1 VDEDRHPETV
11 AGFRVIRRLAT
22 GGTSDV
28 LLARAEGPHGF
39 ERVVVLK
46 LLLDRHRNDPAFER
60 MFARE
65 AAAYARLN
73 HPAIVKL
80 YDFFASGDQLVMVL
94 EFVDGMPLNRLRAL
108 MRVAGEVMDDR
119 ACVYLASCVFAAL
132 AAAHSAR
139 DPETGAFAPVIHR
152 DVNPSNVLLP
162 WDGHV
167 KLADFGIAKVTGLTG
182 DTKIG
187 LIKGTFGYMSPEQV
201 RGEEVSV
208 RADVYAASLLFWE
221 LLARRRAIQHSALPE
236 IEVLRAMAHPSIVS
250 LDVLRPELPAA
261 VRNIVRRGL
270 EPIADRRDLT
280 AEEVL
285 KTLRATVPLE
295 QGRQALIEAL
305 RRIRPR
311 SEAEMAVTADGSI
324 APPSAAGSLPPGTQA
339 PITDAMP
346 GPPQLPDGFMPT
358 SESEMQTSI
367 QLDPLS
373 EEGPTA
379 MPLGVTPS
387 PVGARVTSPLAPA
400 AGQVK
405 QPPRPAPV
413 ARRATPPPR
422 PAVVVPR
429 AEHAERPG
437 PPPDMDARPSPP
449 VDRTLAS
456 PRALP
461 DVFAPRAVPPVE
473 VTAPPPQKAFTST
486 IPMGQDPD
494 GRARHVAPTQKGF
507 ASTLPLDLAP
517 RTVADPPVDPAFGA
531 ATSPLAESAR
541 PLPSI
546 AGRFP
551 SPPTPM
557 EAADPLETP
566 ESVQTI
572 KGGFSVPTGTPGA
585 MLVDGG
591 IVPEMLGSP
600 VTARLTPSPAA
611 GAPPP
616 EPRGALAGAAVP
628 STVRMA
634 GAPDPALGYASSE
647 PAFEPVAVAP
657 SWYSPPAP
665 VGSPYGLATPETRAP
680 FDVVDQ
686 RRGRVWVLLA
696 VVFVL
701 LCGSALA
708 AVLIRARAYD
718 QALAVASASAR
729 APVAPGS
736 QASVAALASA
746 PHVSRPPSSGVTLV
760 ASGAPSASAA
770 PSASVAAAEATSA
783 AEASSAGPAA
793 VAVASPATAPRDPES
808 ASATTKPGGDTAAS
822 APASAG
828 PTPGPTTGL
837 VRTGSSAHQH
847 RVYVDGK
854 LAGEGET
861 AILVACGKRT
871 VQIGSHGTPQDVDV
885 PCNGEVTV
893 K

>member
-132 AAAHSAR
+132 AAAHNAR

-167 KLADFGIAKVTGLTG
+167 KLADFGIAKVTGLAG

-250 LDVLRPELPAA
+250 LDILRPDLPAA
-261 VRNIVRRGL
+261 VRDLVSRGL
-270 EPIADRRDLT
+270 EPVADKRDLT

-285 KTLRATVPLE
+285 RTLRSAVPLE

-305 RRIRPR
+305 KRIRPR
-311 SEAEMAVTADGSI
+311 SDAEMAITADGSI
-324 APPSAAGSLPPGTQA
+324 APPSAAASLPPGTQA
-339 PITDAMP
+339 PTTDETPYAP
-346 GPPQLPDGFMPT
+346 DHVDPPSD
-358 SESEMQTSI
+358 SEMQTSI
-367 QLDPLS
+367 HLDPLG
-373 EEGPTA
+373 EELTTA
-379 MPLGVTPS
+379 TPAVSPS
-387 PVGARVTSPLAPA
+387 PAAARAPSPMVPV
-400 AGQVK
+400 VK
-405 QPPRPAPV
+405 PPRPAPV
-413 ARRATPPPR
+413 ARRMTPAPRPAVAAPPR
-422 PAVVVPR
+422 PAP
-429 AEHAERPG
+429 AERATFGSTQPLETFG
-437 PPPDMDARPSPP
+437 STQPLETSFGSTQPLDE
-449 VDRTLAS
+449 S
-456 PRALP
+456 PR
-461 DVFAPRAVPPVE
+461 
-473 VTAPPPQKAFTST
+473 
-486 IPMGQDPD
+486 I
-494 GRARHVAPTQKGF
+494 
-507 ASTLPLDLAP
+507 
-517 RTVADPPVDPAFGA
+517 
-531 ATSPLAESAR
+531 
-541 PLPSI
+541 LPSI
-546 AGRFP
+546 GGHVP
-551 SPPTPM
+551 SPM
-557 EAADPLETP
+557 AMRAAEPLEEP

-585 MLVDGG
+585 LLLDGG
-591 IVPEMLGSP
+591 IAPIASP
-600 VTARLTPSPAA
+600 VTTRIIPAA
-611 GAPPP
+611 GNPP
-616 EPRGALAGAAVP
+616 EPRPAPAGAIVP

-634 GAPDPALGYASSE
+634 VAPDPALGYMKTEA
-647 PAFEPVAVAP
+647 AFDPQAVGTPP
-657 SWYSPPAP
+657 SWYTPPAQA
-665 VGSPYGLATPETRAP
+665 GGPYGLATPETRAP
-680 FDVVDQ
+680 FDVAD
-686 RRGRVWVLLA
+686 RRGRIWVLLA
-696 VVFVL
+696 VIFVL
-701 LCGSALA
+701 LCGTALA
-708 AVLIRARAYD
+708 VVLIRAREYD
-718 QALAVASASAR
+718 QQVAVPSSSAH
-729 APVAPGS
+729 APVGPGVP
-736 QASVAALASA
+736 ASVAST
-746 PHVSRPPSSGVTLV
+746 PHVSRPPASGVDLI
-760 ASGAPSASAA
+760 ASAPSSSSDAPSAAATASAA
-770 PSASVAAAEATSA
+770 TDVPATSA
-783 AEASSAGPAA
+783 ASPAA
-793 VAVASPATAPRDPES
+793 S
-808 ASATTKPGGDTAAS
+808 ASAVAAAGSDTAGSGQHAD
-822 APASAG
+822 APAATGSTATAATSESDTAG
-828 PTPGPTTGL
+828 SGPVPGPTTG
-837 VRTGSSAHQH
+837 VIHTGSSAHQH
-847 RVYVDGK
+847 RVFVDGK

-861 AILVACGKRT
+861 AILVACGKRV
-871 VQIGSHGTPQDVDV
+871 VQIGSRGTPQEVDV
-885 PCNGEVTV
+885 PCNGETTV